1 MRLRKIRLAGF
12 KSFVD
17 PTSIALP
24 SDLIGVVGPNGCGKS
39 NIIDAVRWVLGE
51 ISAKHL
57 RGDTMADV
65 VFTGSTTR
73 KPVGQAVVEL
83 VFDNTDGGAGGRFA
97 SYSEISVKRQVSLEG
112 QSAYFLNGARC
123 RRRDVMDLFY
133 GTGLGPRSYA
143 IIEQGMISRLIEA
156 KPDELRDFLDEAA
169 GISRYK
175 ERRRETENRMR
186 HTREN
191 MDRLSDLRE
200 ELGKRLSHLKRQATM
215 AEKYKVLKQ
224 EERQLEAEL
233 LALQWRTLD
242 REAQAHGK
250 RVGEQ
255 QVKLESVIAEQRR
268 AESALEARREEHA
281 AATETFNDVYRQ
293 VLDAG
298 AAIAR
303 TEEAIQSL
311 RRQREQL
318 GENREREARNLE
330 EARRHIESEES
341 RFAELRGSLED
352 LEPELDAVQGESA
365 RARLEFRQS
374 EEAMHAWQSEF
385 EDLSQRAQEP
395 AHARH
400 ADEAHIEHLDDNLRE
415 LAERLSKVESERK
428 ALDVEALER
437 GVQATADRLEVVE
450 QRSQTL
456 ESNLV
461 ARQEDLQARRQR
473 SHEEAEAL
481 HRCRG
486 CLQDVRGRLASL
498 KALQQD
504 ALGKGPGAV
513 TDWLSARGLADAP
526 RLAEVLDVEAGWERA
541 VEVVLDNRLE
551 SVCVERGMD
560 DHLNALEIF
569 GGGELNL
576 LESGAQPDTGS
587 PNRLGYPLLAAKVNG
602 HLPASALMRGVYA
615 VESLVEAVGLRH
627 RLEPGESVVT
637 PGGIWLGVGWA
648 RIAPGTAD
656 DAGVLAREQ
665 EIQGLEEN
673 FRRIEAELESSVA
686 AHRQAQQALEEAES
700 AYAGAQSD
708 LAEAH
713 REYAD
718 LKSELGAARARLEQ
732 GRTRAASLASELL
745 ELRNRAVAE
754 EQLRETAEE
763 RLRKS
768 TEEMQRLSGER
779 DAWQTRR
786 EVHRRRLEEVR
797 ERWHA
802 ARDQAYEIGVRVESL
817 RAQAASLK
825 EARGRNRDQVAR
837 IETRCRELDDN
848 LAAMEQPGQQ
858 ARQRLEAELAARS
871 EVEQSLKNAR
881 QRVENLE
888 ADVRE
893 LDQSRHQ
900 IEERV
905 SVVRDALESLRLES
919 QEIVVRRRTVEEQF
933 SQGVEKLDSLL
944 EAIGEDASDS
954 EWREKLEVMNR
965 RITRLGPI
973 NLAAIDEYEQQSER
987 KTYLDAQ
994 HADLEEAMAT
1004 LAAAIQKIDRETRAR
1019 FKETFEKVNNGLGEL
1034 FPRLFG
1040 GGSGYLQL
1048 TEDDLLTTG
1057 VSVMARPPGKRNTS
1071 IQLLSGGEKALT
1083 AVALVF
1089 AIFQM
1094 NPAPFCLLDEV
1105 DAPLDD
1111 ANVMRFCNLVSDM
1124 SQNIQFVL
1132 VTHNKI
1138 TMEITQ
1144 QLIGV
1149 TMNEPGVSRLVAVD
1163 IDEAVEM
1170 AAV

>member
-17 PTSIALP
+17 PTTIGLP
-24 SDLIGVVGPNGCGKS
+24 SDRIGVVGPNGCGKS
-39 NIIDAVRWVLGE
+39 NIIDAVRWVMGE

-73 KPVGQAVVEL
+73 KPIGQAVVEL
-83 VFDNTDGGAGGRFA
+83 VFDNTDGRAGGRFA
-97 SYSEISVKRQVSLEG
+97 TYSEISVKRQVSLEG

-143 IIEQGMISRLIEA
+143 IIEQGMISRFIEA

-169 GISRYK
+169 GISKYK

-224 EERQLEAEL
+224 EERQLKAEL

-242 REAQAHGK
+242 HEAQAHGK

-255 QVKLESVIAEQRR
+255 QVKLESVIAELRR
-268 AESALEARREEHA
+268 AESTLEARREEHG
-281 AATETFNDVYRQ
+281 AATEDFNDVYRQ

-303 TEEAIQSL
+303 TEETIQSL

-318 GENREREARNLE
+318 GENREREVRNLE
-330 EARRHIESEES
+330 EARHHIESEES
-341 RFAELRGSLED
+341 RLAELQESLEG
-352 LEPELDAVQGESA
+352 LEPELDAVQAESA

-374 EEAMHAWQSEF
+374 EEAMHAWQSEY

-400 ADEAHIEHLDDNLRE
+400 AEEAHIEHLDDNLHQ

-428 ALDVEALER
+428 ALDVEALEG
-437 GVQATADRLEVVE
+437 GVRVAAERLEVVE

-456 ESNLV
+456 ESDLL
-461 ARQEDLQARRQR
+461 ARQETLQSRRQR
-473 SHEEAEAL
+473 GHEEAEAL
-481 HRCRG
+481 HRCRDR
-486 CLQDVRGRLASL
+486 LQDVRGRLASL

-513 TDWLSARGLADAP
+513 SDWLSARGLADAP
-526 RLAEVLDVEAGWERA
+526 RLAEVLQVEAGWERA

-551 SVCVERGMD
+551 SVCVERDMD
-560 DHLNALEIF
+560 EHLNALEIL

-576 LESGAQPDTGS
+576 LESGVQPDAGS
-587 PNRLGYPLLAAKVNG
+587 PNRLGYPLLAAKVSG

-615 VESLVEAVGLRH
+615 VDSLVEAVGLRH

-637 PGGIWLGVGWA
+637 PGGIWLGAGWA
-648 RIAPGTAD
+648 RIAPGAAA
-656 DAGVLAREQ
+656 DAGVLAREH

-673 FRRIEAELESSVA
+673 FRQIEAELESSAA
-686 AHRQAQQALEEAES
+686 AHREAQQALDEAES
-700 AYAGAQSD
+700 AYTGAQSD

-732 GRTRAASLASELL
+732 GRARAASLASELL
-745 ELRNRAVAE
+745 ELRNRNAAE
-754 EQLRETAEE
+754 EQLRETAEL
-763 RLRKS
+763 RLRQS

-786 EVHRRRLEEVR
+786 ETHRRRFEEVR
-797 ERWHA
+797 ERWNA
-802 ARDQAYEIGVRVESL
+802 ARERAYEIGVRVESL
-817 RAQAASLK
+817 RAQAASLE
-825 EARGRNRDQVAR
+825 EARGRNRDQVVR
-837 IETRCRELDDN
+837 IETRCRELDEN
-848 LAAMEQPGQQ
+848 LAAMEQPDQQ
-858 ARQRLEAELAARS
+858 ARQRLETDLAARS
-871 EVEQSLKNAR
+871 EVEQRLKTAR

-905 SVVRDALESLRLES
+905 SAVRDALESLRLES

-933 SQGVEKLDSLL
+933 SQSGEELDSML
-944 EAIGEDASDS
+944 EAVGEDASES
-954 EWREKLEVMNR
+954 EWREKLEAMDR

-987 KTYLDAQ
+987 KNYLDAQ
-994 HADLEEAMAT
+994 HADLDEAIGT
-1004 LAAAIQKIDRETRAR
+1004 LTAAIQKIDRETRAR
-1019 FKETFEKVNNGLGEL
+1019 FKDTYEKINSGLGEL

-1040 GGSGYLQL
+1040 GGSAYLQL
-1048 TEDDLLTTG
+1048 TEEDLLTTG
-1057 VSVMARPPGKRNTS
+1057 ISVMARPPGKRNTS

-1124 SQNIQFVL
+1124 SENIQFVL
-1132 VTHNKI
+1132 VTHNKL

-1163 IDEAVEM
+1163 LDEAVEM